1 MKKILKKGGSVD
13 DCWNTRGVWS
23 NVDDKCE
30 RLVEHVHCRNCPV
43 FSSEGKRVLDRLA
56 PVGYLK
62 DWRKTLA
69 IKKKD
74 QAVDT
79 QSVLVFRVSD
89 EWFALS
95 AGCLHEIAEKRAIHR
110 IPRNINTD
118 IAGVVNIGG
127 EVRVCY
133 SLKSILGISDPR
145 DVDDKNKSIAT
156 GRFIVALL
164 GNQYYVFF
172 ADQISELS
180 LYNDAEVLPVPATI
194 KYKGKNFIAGV
205 IRHNKNNVAVLD
217 ADVFQ
222 RNLEEIRL

>member
-1 MKKILKKGGSVD
+1 MNKILKKGVSVEN
-13 DCWNTRGVWS
+13 CWNTRGVWR
-23 NVDDKCE
+23 NIDEKCE
-30 RLVEHVHCRNCPV
+30 RLAEHVHCRNCPV

-69 IKKKD
+69 IKKRD

-79 QSVLVFRVSD
+79 QSVLIFRVCE
-89 EWFALS
+89 EWFALP
-95 AGCLHEIAEKRAIHR
+95 AGCLHEIAEKRAVHR

-127 EVRVCY
+127 EIRVCY
-133 SLKSILGISDPR
+133 SLKSILGISEDSEEGG
-145 DVDDKNKSIAT
+145 KNKPVST

-180 LYNDAEVLPVPATI
+180 MYNDGEVLPVPATL
-194 KYKGKNFIAGV
+194 KYKGKNFISGV

-217 ADVFQ
+217 ADEIQ
-222 RNLEEIRL
+222 CKLEEMRL

>member
-1 MKKILKKGGSVD
+1 MKKILKKIGSVD
-13 DCWNTRGVWS
+13 NCWNTRGVWS

-30 RLVEHVHCRNCPV
+30 RLVEYIHCRNCPV
-43 FSSEGKRVLDRLA
+43 FSSEGKRVLDRQA

-62 DWRKTLA
+62 GWRKALA
-69 IKKKD
+69 INKKD
-74 QAVDT
+74 QAVDS

-89 EWFALS
+89 EWLAFP
-95 AGCLHEIAEKRAIHR
+95 AGCLHEIAEKRSIHR

-133 SLKSILGISDPR
+133 SLQSILGIKESR
-145 DVDDKNKSIAT
+145 EAENNNKSVAT

-164 GNQYYVFF
+164 AGQYYVFF

-180 LYNDAEVLPVPATI
+180 LYNSDEVMPVPATL
-194 KYKGKNFIAGV
+194 KYKGKNFISGV

-217 ADVFQ
+217 ADMFQ
-222 RNLEEIRL
+222 RNLEGIRL